1 MTITSLGF
9 LAFVGILLFIYW
21 FVPHKAQWVVLLIGS
36 ILFYVLTAKPFTLI
50 YILVS
55 VGAVYLATRYFEK
68 SEDVRKKRTALVAA
82 LLVNIGLLVALKYTN
97 MLIDTVNKLISG
109 KPLSTVD
116 WLAPMAISYYTLTL
130 IAYLVDCYGGMF
142 APEHNI
148 LKLTLYT
155 IYFPVMVSGPICRYN
170 EVGEQLF
177 RENRFDY
184 DRVLSG
190 MRRTLWGLLKKLVV
204 ADHIAMIVNVLFG
217 DPDMFSGPWIIVSAC
232 AFMVQLFF
240 DFSGCMDIALGVSK
254 CFGIILPENFNT
266 PFLSRSVQ
274 EFWGQ
279 RWHITLGG
287 WLKDYVMFP
296 LSRTKLFKKS
306 SRALKAKWGRN
317 AQKIPSYVAM
327 FVVWTLMGIWHGSS
341 WKYVI
346 GEGWYFWLLI
356 ILGQIFEPTNKTLKA
371 RLHIDNDNVIWR
383 AFQVCRTFL
392 LVSIGNIAFRA
403 ESLTKTLHMF
413 AKMFD
418 WQGFISRMPEQLVS
432 LRYGLVGVV
441 NIETLIVVCFIAF
454 LQIICDFR
462 AERGHDNQ
470 MIITSTPTL
479 VRWSIYTVSVLI
491 LLYATTMSGSE
502 FIYFQ
507 F

>member
-36 ILFYVLTAKPFTLI
+36 LIFYLLNVRPYTLI
-50 YILVS
+50 YILIS

-68 SEDVRKKRTALVAA
+68 SEDVRKKRAVLVVA
-82 LLVNIGLLVALKYTN
+82 LLVNVGLLVALKYTN
-97 MLIDTVNKLISG
+97 MLIGTVNKFISG
-109 KPLSTVD
+109 KALSTVD

-142 APEHNI
+142 APEHNF

-155 IYFPVMVSGPICRYN
+155 IYFPVMVSGPICRYK

-217 DPDMFSGPWIIVSAC
+217 DPEMFSGPWIIVSAC

-240 DFSGCMDIALGVSK
+240 DFSGCMDIVLGVSK

-274 EFWGQ
+274 EFWN

-296 LSRTKLFKKS
+296 LSRTKVFKKS
-306 SRALKAKWGRN
+306 SRALKVKWGRN

-327 FVVWTLMGIWHGSS
+327 LVVWTLMGIWHGNS

-356 ILGQIFEPTNKTLKA
+356 VLGQMFEPASKALKA
-371 RLHIDNDNVIWR
+371 KLHIDNDNIIWR
-383 AFQVCRTFL
+383 AFQVWRTFL
-392 LVSIGNIAFRA
+392 LVSLGNIAFRA
-403 ESLTKTLHMF
+403 ESLAKTFHMF

-418 WQGFISRMPEQLVS
+418 WRRLASNLVTQIRTLHIGISGFGGVKILVVVAI
-432 LRYGLVGVV
+432 LGLIQIMCDIRQYAGKSNQILVT
-441 NIETLIVVCFIAF
+441 ERPLLIRWAIYYVAVFTMLFMSAMTSSAF
-454 LQIICDFR
+454 
-462 AERGHDNQ
+462 
-470 MIITSTPTL
+470 M
-479 VRWSIYTVSVLI
+479 
-491 LLYATTMSGSE
+491 
-502 FIYFQ
+502 YFQ